1 MSASWCLFSVSVD
14 LKKSSEE
21 TQMANQ
27 KNPHLLCQ
35 VHKVDRKKGQW
46 GNRHASCVC
55 ITYIPKWLW
64 VLKDLPRNLPFPLFN
79 ITVKVSLVETMFVIK
94 DSNLIVSHSPHT
106 VCWVE
111 QCATIIFFFK
121 SASAKMLST
130 KQDEKLWET
139 YGHTAEGFSNSCLES
154 TSIASVS
161 FPFQW

>member
-111 QCATIIFFFK
+111 QCATIIFFLNQPVPKCSAQNRMK
-121 SASAKMLST
+121 SSGKPMAIQLKDLVIPA
-130 KQDEKLWET
+130 
-139 YGHTAEGFSNSCLES
+139 
-154 TSIASVS
+154 
-161 FPFQW
+161 

>member
-1 MSASWCLFSVSVD
+1 MFSMSASWCLFSVSVD

-27 KNPHLLCQ
+27 KNQHLLCQ

-111 QCATIIFFFK
+111 QCSTIIFFK
-121 SASAKMLST
+121 ISQCQNAQHKTGWKALGN
-130 KQDEKLWET
+130 LWP
-139 YGHTAEGFSNSCLES
+139 YSWR
-154 TSIASVS
+154 I
-161 FPFQW
+161 